1 MSIPKEPRQLM
12 INLMY
17 LVLTAMLALNVS
29 AEIINAFFVV
39 DKGIKKSNE
48 IVGTANEAIIK
59 GIAKQ
64 VEAYPEY
71 EEYEKKAKEAHEIAK
86 DFYNYVQAIRDEI
99 IEEAGGIDPETG
111 KPKDKKNKDIT
122 SRILVDGPEGKGN
135 GKGYD
140 LEKKI
145 KETRAKFAALLAG
158 LDEKEDITKAEID
171 AVIAG
176 LALDLDESYKDSKE
190 GKDWTHFNF
199 YHMPVAAVL
208 PMFSKFQNDAKT
220 SETALLNYF
229 AEKAKGTKITFDSF
243 EPVVSAR
250 KGYVIKGEPYEAEV
264 FLSAS
269 SKQNSGNTRISV
281 DGQSLS
287 VKDGKALYKKTT
299 SSTGT
304 KKYNVKIA
312 VTNPLTKR
320 TETFQK
326 EFEYEVGER
335 SVTVSADKM
344 NVFYIGVDNPVSIAA
359 AGVSSN
365 DLKVSESGISMTKTG
380 KGKYNVTASRQG
392 DATITVSGGG
402 LEPTK
407 FEFRVKRIPDPI
419 ARLGNKDSGQLGNGE
434 FKAQGGIAAWLDYF
448 DFDAKCK
455 IQSFVMTRIAKR
467 QDPQEATNSGPR
479 FSGDAERLKDMASP
493 GDVYYFE
500 NVKARCP
507 GDPAARTINSL
518 VFKIR

>member
-59 GIAKQ
+59 GISKQ

-71 EEYEKKAKEAHEIAK
+71 EEYEAKAKQAHEIAK
-86 DFYNYVQAIRDEI
+86 DFYNYVQAIREEI
-99 IEEAGGIDPETG
+99 IEAAGGIDPETK

-122 SRILVDGPEGKGN
+122 TRILVDGPEGKGN

-145 KETRAKFAALLAG
+145 KETRAKFAALLEG
-158 LDEKEDITKAEID
+158 LDSKEDITKAELES
-171 AVIAG
+171 VIAG
-176 LALDLDESYKDSKE
+176 LALDLDDSYKDSDK
-190 GKDWTHFNF
+190 KDWTHYNF
-199 YHMPVAAVL
+199 SHMPVAAVL

-250 KGYVIKGEPYEAEV
+250 KGYIIKGEEYQAEV

-269 SKQNSGNTRISV
+269 SKQNSGNTKISV

-287 VKDGKALYKKTT
+287 VKDGKALYKKNDFFY
-299 SSTGT
+299 G
-304 KKYNVKIA
+304 
-312 VTNPLTKR
+312 
-320 TETFQK
+320 
-326 EFEYEVGER
+326 YEEV
-335 SVTVSADKM
+335 
-344 NVFYIGVDNPVSIAA
+344 
-359 AGVSSN
+359 
-365 DLKVSESGISMTKTG
+365 
-380 KGKYNVTASRQG
+380 
-392 DATITVSGGG
+392 
-402 LEPTK
+402 
-407 FEFRVKRIPDPI
+407 
-419 ARLGNKDSGQLGNGE
+419 
-434 FKAQGGIAAWLDYF
+434 
-448 DFDAKCK
+448 
-455 IQSFVMTRIAKR
+455 
-467 QDPQEATNSGPR
+467 
-479 FSGDAERLKDMASP
+479 
-493 GDVYYFE
+493 
-500 NVKARCP
+500 
-507 GDPAARTINSL
+507 
-518 VFKIR
+518 